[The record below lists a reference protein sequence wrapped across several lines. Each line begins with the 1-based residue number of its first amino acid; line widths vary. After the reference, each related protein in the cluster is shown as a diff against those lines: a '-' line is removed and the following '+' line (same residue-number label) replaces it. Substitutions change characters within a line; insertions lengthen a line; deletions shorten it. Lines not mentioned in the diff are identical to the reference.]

1 MSRDVMQN
9 AQKGKALAGGSDL
22 RGSEIN
28 TIYQIGNDG
37 DPAKAIATAFYMGL
51 YVGYQKRS
59 REARKR
65 ARQV

>member
-1 MSRDVMQN
+1 MSRDVMRN
-9 AQKGKALAGGSDL
+9 AQKGRTLVGGSDL

-51 YVGYQKRS
+51 YVGYQQRV
-59 REARKR
+59 REARK
-65 ARQV
+65 ARQN